1 VAHDDGTTEEPT
13 TEEPIMELSD
23 VLYEVKD
30 NVARITINRP
40 EKRNAFREETLDE
53 LIWAFGQAEQDRTV
67 GVIVLTGAGD
77 RAFCAGGDI
86 AWEDASDPAG
96 AARMNRRT
104 SILSMIIRGCGK
116 PVIARV
122 RGYAVGGG
130 NELQMIC
137 DLTVASDDSRFG
149 QSGPKMG
156 SVPVWWGTQLLPRIV
171 GERRAREIVML
182 CEPLTAQEA
191 QNIGLINKVVPPEEL
206 DAAVDAWCERLLSLS
221 PQALRVA
228 KLSLNFES
236 DQLWASVQ
244 HGQQM
249 INFIHGTAEF
259 HEGTTAFLEKRP
271 PDFAR
276 FRR

>member
-1 VAHDDGTTEEPT
+1 MTYTDIIYTVAD
-13 TEEPIMELSD
+13 S
-23 VLYEVKD
+23 
-30 NVARITINRP
+30 VATITINRP

-53 LIWAFGQAEQDRTV
+53 LIDAFSTAEADRGV

-77 RAFCAGGDI
+77 KAFCSGGDI
-86 AWEDASDPAG
+86 AWEDASDPTG
-96 AARMNRRT
+96 AARLNRRT
-104 SILSMIIRGCGK
+104 SNLSLIMRGCGK

-137 DLTVASDDSRFG
+137 DLTIASEDSKFG
-149 QSGPKMG
+149 QAGPKMG

-182 CEPLTAQEA
+182 CEPLTADEA
-191 QNIGLINKVVPPEEL
+191 QRIGLINKVVPADEL
-206 DAAVDAWCERLLSLS
+206 DGAVDAWCQRLLSLS

-259 HEGTTAFLEKRP
+259 HEGTQAFLEKRP
-271 PDFAR
+271 ADFAK
-276 FRR
+276 FR